1 MRVLSFILGRLA
13 VTPIIILGLIT
24 LVFFIVRVIPSD
36 PIAFI
41 AGERATKEQIVEL
54 KQKWGLDQPLYTQYF
69 IYLRQLAK
77 GDFGT
82 SFYTHQPVVED
93 LMRRLPATLELTIV
107 AVILSVALGVPIGII
122 SALGRNSWFDHLLR
136 VVTIG
141 GLSIVG
147 FWLGIM
153 LQMVIGY
160 QLNLLPLTGR
170 IDLHAPQD
178 ITGFLILDSILTW
191 NGKALLSSLKHLI
204 LPATAIAFASFA
216 VIARFTRAGVLNVLR
231 SDYVLYEQ
239 AMGLPYALIIVKY
252 VLRNS
257 ITSTVTQIGLVFASL
272 LGGAAVIEMVFEWP
286 GLGNFLVQSIL
297 LADYKVILGVTV
309 WIGLVYIFMNLI
321 IDIAQTIVDP
331 RRIEQ

>member
-1 MRVLSFILGRLA
+1 MRVLSFILRRLA

-36 PIAFI
+36 PISFI

-54 KQKWGLDQPLYTQYF
+54 KQKWGLDKPLYTQYF

-107 AVILSVALGVPIGII
+107 AVILSVTLGVPVGII

-153 LQMVIGY
+153 LQLMIGY
-160 QLNLLPLTGR
+160 QLNLFPLTGR

-216 VIARFTRAGVLNVLR
+216 VIARFTRAGVLDVLR

-239 AMGLPYALIIVKY
+239 AMGLPYVLIIIKY

-309 WIGLVYIFMNLI
+309 WIGLVYIVMNLI

>member
-1 MRVLSFILGRLA
+1 MKVFSFILGRLA

-24 LVFFIVRVIPSD
+24 LVFFIVRVIPAD
-36 PIAFI
+36 PVSFI

-54 KQKWGLDQPLYTQYF
+54 KQKWGLDKPLHTQYL

-82 SFYTHQPVVED
+82 SFYTHQPVIED
-93 LMRRLPATLELTIV
+93 LMRRLPATLELTVV
-107 AVILSVALGVPIGII
+107 AVILSIVLGVPLGIV

-153 LQMVIGY
+153 LQLMIGY

-170 IDLHAPQD
+170 IDLYAPQD

-231 SDYVLYEQ
+231 SDYVVYEQ
-239 AMGLPYALIIVKY
+239 AMGLPYILIILKY

-272 LGGAAVIEMVFEWP
+272 LGGAAVIETVFEWP

-309 WIGLVYIFMNLI
+309 WIGLVYIVVNLI

>member
-1 MRVLSFILGRLA
+1 MRVFSFILGRLA

-24 LVFFIVRVIPSD
+24 LVFFIVRVIPAD
-36 PIAFI
+36 PVSFI
-41 AGERATKEQIVEL
+41 AGERATKEQIAEL
-54 KQKWGLDQPLYTQYF
+54 KQKWGLDKPLYTQYF

-82 SFYTHQPVVED
+82 SFYTHQPVIED

-107 AVILSVALGVPIGII
+107 AVILSVALGVPVGII

-153 LQMVIGY
+153 LQLVIGY

-170 IDLHAPQD
+170 IDLYAPQD

-239 AMGLPYALIIVKY
+239 AMGLPYFLIILKY

-309 WIGLVYIFMNLI
+309 WIGLVYIVMNLI